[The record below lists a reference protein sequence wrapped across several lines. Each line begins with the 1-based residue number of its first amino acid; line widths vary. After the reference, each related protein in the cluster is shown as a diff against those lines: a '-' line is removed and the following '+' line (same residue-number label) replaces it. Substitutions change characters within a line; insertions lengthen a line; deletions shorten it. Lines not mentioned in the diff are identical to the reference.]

1 MRVLVALF
9 AVALSAVPTMA
20 RFDPFKEAT
29 IVDKP
34 GAFIPLKGSVTDET
48 GQETTLTA
56 LSAGKPMLIAPV
68 LHNCPNI
75 CGVTLSGLM
84 DAVGKQALR
93 PGREFTLVA
102 FGIDPKETVAD
113 AAHAQAELSKRFP
126 KLVEAGV
133 HSTVADAETVKA
145 VTGALGYQFAW
156 DPDIGQYAH
165 VAAVAVVSGKGKLTR
180 WLYGVSPDPLDVKLA
195 LTEAGQGKTGTWGD
209 QLLLLCYHYD
219 PATGQYTSRVMTALR
234 IGGGGFVLVGLGFLG
249 RAFLRRR
256 QSKEVGN
263 V

>member
-1 MRVLVALF
+1 MRW
-9 AVALSAVPTMA
+9 LSAVLFVLLLAGSALA

-29 IVDKP
+29 IVDRP
-34 GAFIPLKGSVTDET
+34 GAQIPLGGDLLDED
-48 GQETTLTA
+48 GRQTTLA
-56 LSAGKPMLIAPV
+56 KLSGGKPLLLAPV

-75 CGVTLSGLM
+75 CGVTLSGLL
-84 DAVGKQALR
+84 DAVSKQALR
-93 PGREFTLVA
+93 PGRDFTLVA

-113 AAHAQAELSKRFP
+113 AQHAQSELKKRFP
-126 KLVEAGV
+126 DLVGTGT
-133 HSTVADAETVKA
+133 HSTVADPAVVKN
-145 VTGALGYQFAW
+145 VTTALGYHFAF
-156 DPDIGQYAH
+156 DPKVGQYAH
-165 VAAVAVVSGKGKLTR
+165 VAAVAVVSPKGKLTR

-234 IGGGGFVLVGLGFLG
+234 FGGSAFVVIGLALVG
-249 RAFLRRR
+249 RAFLRKRKP
-256 QSKEVGN
+256 SEVRD